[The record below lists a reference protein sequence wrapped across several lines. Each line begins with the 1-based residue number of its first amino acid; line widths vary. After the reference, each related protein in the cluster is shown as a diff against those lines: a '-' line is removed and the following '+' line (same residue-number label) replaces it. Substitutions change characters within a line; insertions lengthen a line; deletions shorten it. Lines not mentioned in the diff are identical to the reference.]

1 MAAKTSTYPVLP
13 DRALLLVLGGKDG
26 TVEVR
31 RGIPR
36 SAVLGGEAVLVLRLS
51 DVEAIDPDTLTL

>member
-1 MAAKTSTYPVLP
+1 MAPKTPTYSVVP

-36 SAVLGGEAVLVLRLS
+36 SAVLGGETVLLLRLS
-51 DVEAIDPDTLTL
+51 DVEVVDPDTLQI